1 MFLALFLVLQLV
13 GADVA
18 PTGTLRVSFI
28 ASNPVQGRV
37 DAQTGATSGPG
48 PDLAREIARR
58 LGVPVVITPL
68 PDASAVLESVTSGKA
83 DFGFLVVEAARAT
96 QVDFSDPYLLSG
108 STYAVRA
115 DSSIKQSA
123 DVDRAG
129 VTIGAVTGQ
138 TPEVWVR
145 EHVKAARIVSM
156 PAVPPNAELAAM
168 LRDRRVDAFAANRTR
183 MEELARA
190 FPEVRVLPDNFTVL
204 GQAIAVA
211 KGQRARLDSVNRF
224 IAEALASG
232 LVKASIERAG
242 LPGVEAATSSSTPVR

>member
-1 MFLALFLVLQLV
+1 MLIALVLVLQVV

-37 DAQTGATSGPG
+37 DPQTGATSGPG
-48 PDLAREIARR
+48 PDLAREFARR

-68 PDASAVLESVTSGKA
+68 PDAAAVIEGVTSGKV
-83 DFGFLVVEAARAT
+83 DFGFLVVEASRAT

-115 DSSIKQSA
+115 DSGIKQSA

-129 VTIGAVTGQ
+129 LTIGAVAGQ
-138 TPEVWVR
+138 SPEVWVR
-145 EHVKAARIVSM
+145 EHLKAARIVSF
-156 PAVPPNAELAAM
+156 PSVPPNAELAAM

-211 KGQRARLDSVNRF
+211 KGQRARLDSINRF

-232 LVKASIERAG
+232 LVKESIERARI
-242 LPGVEAATSSSTPVR
+242 PGVEAATSNSTRVR